1 MHLAGSATVSYN
13 GVDYFSDNLFRL
25 LICFSEK
32 YSYASSSLLLVH
44 RYSLLIPI
52 IRKGTCGCENPTLD

>member
-1 MHLAGSATVSYN
+1 MRLAGSATVSYN
-13 GVDYFSDNLFRL
+13 GVDYFSGNLFRL

-32 YSYASSSLLLVH
+32 YSYASLLLVH